1 MAQETLPPS
10 QKRSRAQRISLDDP
24 ADLPFLLPPWLT
36 ARILDCSE
44 KTLERRRTSGVDA
57 IPFVKIG
64 RRVYYPQDKLL
75 KYLEAHTV
83 TSTAAAKKLR
93 AAQPVMSA
101 PEQKTAGKS
110 IPAAA

>member
-1 MAQETLPPS
+1 MTQETLLPS
-10 QKRSRAQRISLDDP
+10 QKRSCARRISPHDP

-36 ARILDCSE
+36 ARVLDCSE

-64 RRVYYPQDKLL
+64 RRVYYPRDKLV

-93 AAQPVMSA
+93 A
-101 PEQKTAGKS
+101 GKS
-110 IPAAA
+110 NPAAA